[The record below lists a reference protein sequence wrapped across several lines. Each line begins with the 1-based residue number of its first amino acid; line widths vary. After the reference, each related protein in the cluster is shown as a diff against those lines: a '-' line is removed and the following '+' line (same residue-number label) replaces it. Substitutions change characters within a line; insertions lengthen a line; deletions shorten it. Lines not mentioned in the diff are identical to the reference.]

1 MTGLSPPGR
10 AARLP
15 PRFGRE
21 ANQEVVVVELSG
33 YEGSWFFR
41 IKRLMGVLDTNVA
54 ISAARVAGLG
64 R

>member
-1 MTGLSPPGR
+1 
-10 AARLP
+10 
-15 PRFGRE
+15 
-21 ANQEVVVVELSG
+21 VVELSG